1 MFLLHKWGIRYVVTE
16 NAIVHDR
23 PKEREWREAQYRASK
38 GEIRE
43 DEVPEFDKDVYLGGA
58 VSRVY
63 KQGRFDVF
71 RVN

>member
-1 MFLLHKWGIRYVVTE
+1 MLHKWGIKFVVTE
-16 NAIVHDR
+16 NAIIHDR
-23 PKEREWREAQYRASK
+23 PKKWEWMDAKEKAAR

-43 DEVPEFDKDVYLGGA
+43 DEVPEFDVDVYLGGA
-58 VSRVY
+58 VTRVY